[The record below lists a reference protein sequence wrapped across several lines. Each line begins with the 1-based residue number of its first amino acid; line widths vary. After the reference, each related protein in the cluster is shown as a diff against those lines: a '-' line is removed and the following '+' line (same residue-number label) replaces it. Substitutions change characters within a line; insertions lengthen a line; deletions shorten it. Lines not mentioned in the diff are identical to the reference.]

1 MGNVYNV
8 DEFIYNEP
16 APACDD
22 ALGGGGLVQCGV
34 ELWLPQVRS
43 IDRSGEKS
51 KHAMETQL
59 FVRLYTRTRYNYGKT
74 GRLHDTFNTPPPHKL
89 RSIDRQ
95 SVSQGKEMKK
105 MQTLNCMVELPIHHR
120 GSN

>member
-1 MGNVYNV
+1 MNL
-8 DEFIYNEP
+8 FITNRHQRATTHWVVVVLY
-16 APACDD
+16 
-22 ALGGGGLVQCGV
+22 QCGV

-59 FVRLYTRTRYNYGKT
+59 LVRLYTRTRYNYGKT
-74 GRLHDTFNTPPPHKL
+74 GRLHDTFNTPPSHKL

-95 SVSQGKEMKK
+95 SVRERK
-105 MQTLNCMVELPIHHR
+105 
-120 GSN
+120 